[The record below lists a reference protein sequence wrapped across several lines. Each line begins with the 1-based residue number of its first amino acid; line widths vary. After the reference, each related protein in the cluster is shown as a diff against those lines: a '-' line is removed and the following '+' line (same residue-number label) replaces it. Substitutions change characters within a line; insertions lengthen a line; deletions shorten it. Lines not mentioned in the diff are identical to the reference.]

1 MMSVPSLLDGKT
13 LSWMLHFGSWTLSV
27 TVSNKDKEISDV
39 KNVNSLYLLSFL
51 QTRKLAISFEIGFI
65 FPLNFH
71 LANEKTY

>member
-1 MMSVPSLLDGKT
+1 MCALYTWWQNTVMDVTFWIMD
-13 LSWMLHFGSWTLSV
+13 V
-27 TVSNKDKEISDV
+27 TVCKKDKEISDV

-71 LANEKTY
+71 LSNEKTY